1 MVIFKAE
8 WFVFSFI
15 AFLLWGIWGFFSK
28 IANAYMSPSS
38 VYLYGSIGALL
49 VTIFAVLVL
58 GFKLEAQAVGI
69 MYSLLAG
76 ISGGAGVVF
85 FYFAMRE
92 GKASIVVT
100 LTALYP
106 LVTLVLSCIILKEH
120 ITIKQTIGIFLA
132 IIAMVLLSK

>member
-1 MVIFKAE
+1 MIFKGE
-8 WFVFSFI
+8 WLIFSFL
-15 AFLLWGIWGFFSK
+15 ALFLWGIWGFISK
-28 IANAYMSPSS
+28 IANTYMSPSS

-49 VTIFAVLVL
+49 VTVFSLLFL
-58 GFKLEAQAVGI
+58 GFKLETHAKGI
-69 MYSLLAG
+69 IYGLIAG

-85 FYFAMRE
+85 FYFAMKE

-106 LVTLVLSCIILKEH
+106 LVTLVLSFLILKED
-120 ITIKQTIGIFLA
+120 ITFRQTIGIFLA

>member
-1 MVIFKAE
+1 MVFKTE
-8 WFVFSFI
+8 WLIFSFLALI
-15 AFLLWGIWGFFSK
+15 LWGIWGLFSK
-28 IANAYMSPSS
+28 IANHYSNPSS
-38 VYLYGSIGALL
+38 IYLYGSIGALL
-49 VTIFAVLVL
+49 VTIFSVLFLDFRFSGHPL
-58 GFKLEAQAVGI
+58 GIVYGLI
-69 MYSLLAG
+69 AG

-92 GKASIVVT
+92 GKASVVVT